1 MMIISYYIIIVAY
14 LKGKRRQKREGRSY
28 LSEKAAWDFQ
38 FLMTLFYRLPP
49 ICCKIESSKAA
60 SSRFRSDCL

>member
-1 MMIISYYIIIVAY
+1 MIISYYIIIVAY
-14 LKGKRRQKREGRSY
+14 LKGKRRQKRKDRSY
-28 LSEKAAWDFQ
+28 LSEERQSLDFQ

-49 ICCKIESSKAA
+49 ICCKIESSKAV